1 MLIELHE
8 GWELNTI
15 KRYQN
20 KFGLKLIKEYN
31 NRFYLSIDDF
41 YTLLEK
47 YEDNLEFC
55 EEELQEFSME
65 LDKGVEK

>member
-31 NRFYLSIDDF
+31 DRFYLSIDDF

-55 EEELQEFSME
+55 EEKLQEFSME